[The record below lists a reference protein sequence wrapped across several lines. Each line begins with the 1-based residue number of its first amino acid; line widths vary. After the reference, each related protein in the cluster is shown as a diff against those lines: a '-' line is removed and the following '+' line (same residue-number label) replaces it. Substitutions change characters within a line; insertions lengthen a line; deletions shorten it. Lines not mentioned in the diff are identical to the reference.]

1 MGLRK
6 RPLLATS
13 QVAATDSP
21 AHLCYF
27 TQPLPMAAGNLNGP
41 TARTPDQE
49 PHHHTSFANA
59 AASTAV
65 EAEEAE
71 GRRSRRGKVQ
81 LKRIEDKNSR
91 RVTFSKRRNGLI
103 KKARELAV
111 LCDVDIALI
120 IFSSWGRLY
129 EYSSGDRYGSV
140 IPLSYLQLPFYGT
153 LHRFL
158 FVALVVSKPP
168 CKTCREL
175 KIRVL
180 FMPMSCQRYHFPT
193 NFTVLKEVNST
204 YFDAVWVCYLML
216 NLQEMF
222 FVLSVDTRLKL

>member
-1 MGLRK
+1 
-6 RPLLATS
+6 
-13 QVAATDSP
+13 
-21 AHLCYF
+21 
-27 TQPLPMAAGNLNGP
+27 MAAGNLNGP

-204 YFDAVWVCYLML
+204 YFDAVGLLFNAKFARNVLCPVRRYTFETLNFVISVSYLENSICMSFQTHL
-216 NLQEMF
+216 RCTMF
-222 FVLSVDTRLKL
+222 LS